1 MSRKPWLA
9 GPRFAGYLPE
19 PMSDTQAPGAV
30 IVIFGAAV
38 RPDGRP
44 STALRRR
51 VFAAAR
57 FGAALRAPLYL
68 PTGARGRHGPPEA
81 TVMAALLRR
90 LGVAPERI
98 IEECD
103 GIDTLSS
110 VRAVHALLRA
120 HGIIAPVY
128 AATSAYHLPR
138 CVLLL
143 RLAGLHARACPPH
156 RAPAAQRLGQRWYW
170 RLRELPAIPYDAA
183 LLVALR
189 LTGRV

>member
-1 MSRKPWLA
+1 
-9 GPRFAGYLPE
+9 
-19 PMSDTQAPGAV
+19 MSDTPAAPDAV

-44 STALRRR
+44 STVLRRR

-57 FGAALRAPLYL
+57 FGATLRAPLYL

-81 TVMAALLRR
+81 AVMAALLRR
-90 LGVAPERI
+90 LGIAPERI
-98 IEECD
+98 VEERS

-110 VRAVHALLRA
+110 VRAALLLLRA
-120 HGIIAPVY
+120 RGIAAPVY
-128 AATSAYHLPR
+128 AASSAYHLPR

-143 RLAGLHARACPPH
+143 RLAGLRARACPPH

-183 LLVALR
+183 LLLALR
-189 LTGRV
+189 ITGRL

>member
-9 GPRFAGYLPE
+9 DPRFAGYLPE

-90 LGVAPERI
+90 LGVAPER
-98 IEECD
+98 
-103 GIDTLSS
+103 